1 MRESKIESYLR
12 KQSKQ
17 YGFICYKWVS
27 PGTNGVPDRILV
39 GHGLTLFV
47 ETKAPGKVPRKQQEL
62 RHKELRQHG
71 ARVYV
76 ADTMESIDTLLKDIA
91 KELGITKQITPHT
104 THSVVYGPHS
114 NSNQSHKTLSQPDNN
129 D

>member
-47 ETKAPGKVPRKQQEL
+47 ETKAPDKVPRKQQDL
-62 RHKELRQHG
+62 
-71 ARVYV
+71 
-76 ADTMESIDTLLKDIA
+76 DTK
-91 KELGITKQITPHT
+91 
-104 THSVVYGPHS
+104 
-114 NSNQSHKTLSQPDNN
+114 N
-129 D
+129 